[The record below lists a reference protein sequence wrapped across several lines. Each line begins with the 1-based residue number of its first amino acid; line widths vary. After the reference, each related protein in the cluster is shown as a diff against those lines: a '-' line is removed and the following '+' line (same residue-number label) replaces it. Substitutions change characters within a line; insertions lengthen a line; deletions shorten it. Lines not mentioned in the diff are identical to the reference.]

1 MASIFIDLN
10 AISQNIKTIAG
21 LCNKYGISIT
31 AVTKG
36 ALADQRVVRV
46 LLNCGIKDIADSRLT
61 NLKRIRK
68 ISDDIYL
75 TLIRSPEIGEIEET
89 LNIAN
94 CSFVSE
100 VSTVE
105 KISRVAMRKNLTHDI
120 VVMFDLGDRRE
131 GFLPSEITIVLT
143 YISRIPNIKIRG
155 IGTNLGCISGVCYTG
170 KKLEQLCDLA
180 SKAEKILGYRLE
192 IISGGSTGALN
203 LLYDGQVPKEVNNF
217 RIGTAFF

>member
-1 MASIFIDLN
+1 MQFL
-10 AISQNIKTIAG
+10 KTSKQSRVYAT
-21 LCNKYGISIT
+21 SMEFQST

-131 GFLPSEITIVLT
+131 RFSTF
-143 YISRIPNIKIRG
+143 RN
-155 IGTNLGCISGVCYTG
+155 NNCF
-170 KKLEQLCDLA
+170 DLH
-180 SKAEKILGYRLE
+180 I
-192 IISGGSTGALN
+192 
-203 LLYDGQVPKEVNNF
+203 
-217 RIGTAFF
+217 